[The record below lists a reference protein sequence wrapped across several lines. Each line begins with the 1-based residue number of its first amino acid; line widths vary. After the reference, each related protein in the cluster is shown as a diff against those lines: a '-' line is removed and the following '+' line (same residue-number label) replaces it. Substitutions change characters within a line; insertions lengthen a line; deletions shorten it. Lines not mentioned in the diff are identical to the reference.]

1 MQKSLDLGKM
11 INSNQVNSFR
21 ALAQVTRSVP
31 AKVKFGKMIFNGSD
45 EFKIEGSA
53 FSDQGIYNFI
63 ANLNSKSL
71 IKQASLIS
79 TNVPTS
85 DQNQATAYKKG
96 FIILCKL
103 KGI

>member
-31 AKVKFGKMIFNGSD
+31 AKVKFGKMIFNGSN

-53 FSDQGIYNFI
+53 FSDQGI
-63 ANLNSKSL
+63 L
-71 IKQASLIS
+71 
-79 TNVPTS
+79 
-85 DQNQATAYKKG
+85 
-96 FIILCKL
+96 IILL
-103 KGI
+103 QT